1 MKLLEISNLAKCC
14 ETIDVRSEVGALY
27 LDPPDHILR
36 ESIGTSSLETKILGS
51 QFSFTD
57 VRKHTS
63 WLEYA
68 KINSLSQARPFLFTL
83 PGDRKDMCFIRNQCT
98 EELSMTFFVAQSREV
113 SAWNPD
119 GRLLWSFSGA
129 PTGMGLE
136 IQPCSITVNQ
146 EEQRLYVCDEANRC
160 IQIISTDGVYQGSLV
175 KNGEY
180 GLGTPTLS
188 KWYKDTSSL
197 LVVHAK
203 KNRSY
208 VSILKIKPQ

>member
-1 MKLLEISNLAKCC
+1 M
-14 ETIDVRSEVGALY
+14 
-27 LDPPDHILR
+27 
-36 ESIGTSSLETKILGS
+36 LGS
-51 QFSFTD
+51 PFSFTD

-68 KINSLSQARPFLFTL
+68 KIDSLSQARQFPFTL
-83 PGDRKDMCFIRNQCT
+83 PDDRKDMCFIRNQCT
-98 EELSMTFFVAQSREV
+98 EKLSMTFFVAQSREV
-113 SAWNPD
+113 SAWNQD

-129 PTGMGLE
+129 PTGMELE

-146 EEQRLYVCDEANRC
+146 EEQRLYVCDEANCC

-203 KNRSY
+203 KIGSNVRTIRSH
-208 VSILKIKPQ
+208 VSILKITKPQ